1 MSQTH
6 CKASL
11 YVPRLISL
19 PQGAVANRKR
29 FQLRQATLILPQ
41 TGQRVKRR
49 VTLYDRDLS
58 ETTDDHDFINES
70 PIDSPNSYG
79 GPGNGS
85 VAFLHKKV
93 VSWSHAAWKFVF
105 SDIGLGVLK
114 CSLAYVLGSM
124 ATFVPAI
131 ANMLGQQDG
140 KHMVATI
147 TVYFHP
153 ARSQGS
159 MFEAVLLAAVAFSYA
174 AIISFSSMA
183 VSVLFGQ
190 TLDLIVVGHIIVLFL
205 FCGGSL
211 GLIGWT
217 KQRLG
222 SPLVNVACS
231 LASLA
236 IITVLTKEGS
246 VQASKF
252 SDEKVT
258 QVMLMV
264 IMGVL
269 ATTAVSFLIKPV
281 SARKELRVSLI
292 DITDRFGDM
301 LSWITRSFLTGSEE
315 DIERWSYPDASAR
328 YQKTLKSL
336 DKNLKEAKYEHYFWG
351 TESEYVMEAKLVQT
365 MQRLAQHIG
374 GLRSAAA
381 TQFSL
386 LSQGPAA
393 GGASPIA
400 TRKAPVDTRLT
411 HSVLTAL
418 ASSPPENYG
427 VLAAVDEVSD
437 EDDWQE
443 QRQQNSVHTSHLP
456 TAQAPAQIFERFI
469 MHLGPSMVC
478 YDVTASIPYDRVTRV
493 S

>member
-1 MSQTH
+1 MHDEDSAVGADGHGPVSGSSTNSFKYDGKLGNNALRFLRK
-6 CKASL
+6 KA
-11 YVPRLISL
+11 
-19 PQGAVANRKR
+19 
-29 FQLRQATLILPQ
+29 
-41 TGQRVKRR
+41 
-49 VTLYDRDLS
+49 
-58 ETTDDHDFINES
+58 
-70 PIDSPNSYG
+70 
-79 GPGNGS
+79 
-85 VAFLHKKV
+85 AFWAHEAWHF
-93 VSWSHAAWKFVF
+93 VS
-105 SDIGLGVLK
+105 SDVGLGVFK
-114 CSLAYVLGSM
+114 CSLAYLLGSM

-131 ANMLGQQDG
+131 ATMLGQQDG
-140 KHMVATI
+140 KHLVATI

-159 MFEAVLLAAVAFSYA
+159 MFEAVLLAILAFSYA
-174 AIISFSSMA
+174 AVISFSSMA
-183 VSVLFGQ
+183 VSLLFGR
-190 TLDLIVVGHIIVLFL
+190 TLDLIIVGHMIVLII

-252 SDEKVT
+252 SDDKVT

-264 IMGVL
+264 LMGVF
-269 ATTAVSFLIKPV
+269 ATTAVSFLVKPV

-292 DITDRFGDM
+292 EVTDCFGDM
-301 LSWITRSFLTGSEE
+301 LSLITRSFLTGSEE
-315 DIERWSYPDASAR
+315 DIEHPDASAR
-328 YQKTLKSL
+328 FQKTLKSL

-365 MQRLAQHIG
+365 MQRLAQNIG

-381 TQFSL
+381 TQFGL
-386 LSQGPAA
+386 LGQGPAG
-393 GGASPIA
+393 GGASPVLA
-400 TRKAPVDTRLT
+400 KRNPVDARLT

-418 ASSPPENYG
+418 ASSPPDNYS
-427 VLAAVDEVSD
+427 VLTAIDEISD
-437 EDDWQE
+437 EDDGQE
-443 QRQQNSVHTSHLP
+443 EGLDTSTHTSHLP
-456 TAQAPAQIFERFI
+456 TAQAPSQIFERFI

-478 YDVTASIPYDRVTRV
+478 YDSTARA
-493 S
+493 